1 MTMSKII
8 TTRSVKWVVGEVD
21 QPVFSDALT
30 SVEIVDEGEGAG
42 EFVQVSQT
50 DEYGVVE
57 NINIPPDEWPELL
70 NAITHAVRMCQE
82 AKP

>member
-1 MTMSKII
+1 MSKII

-30 SVEIVDEGEGAG
+30 GVGIVDDGEGAG
-42 EFVQVSQT
+42 EFVQVSQADADGIT
-50 DEYGVVE
+50 MH
-57 NINIPPDEWPELL
+57 INIRADEWPELL
-70 NAITHAVRMCQE
+70 NAVTHAVRMCQE

>member
-1 MTMSKII
+1 MSKII

-42 EFVQVSQT
+42 EIVQVSQS
-50 DEYGVVE
+50 DEDGVE
-57 NINIPPDEWPELL
+57 TNIKINPDEWMQLL
-70 NAITHAVRMCQE
+70 NAISHAIKMCQE